1 MKLNT
6 IIAEIIKKQS
16 FLCVGLDSDWAKI
29 PACIKTANDP
39 VFEFNKAIVDA
50 TYQFSIAYKPNIAF
64 YEAMGIKGW
73 QSLEKTVFYIKEKY
87 PEIFIIADAKRGDIG
102 NTSTQYAKAFFET
115 MPFDAITVAPYMG
128 SDSVSPFLKFDD
140 KFVILLALTSN
151 TGANDFQYFKQ
162 NDEYLFEK
170 VLNESQNWAGKEKM
184 MYVVGATRA
193 EMLTQVR
200 KIVPEHFLL
209 VPGVGAQ
216 GGSLQEVAKYGMT
229 NDCGLI
235 VNSSRAII
243 FASTESDF
251 DKKAAYEAKQVQEQ
265 MRKLLQEKNIC

>member
-1 MKLNT
+1 MTLNHL
-6 IIAEIIKKQS
+6 ILEIKKKQS
-16 FLCVGLDSDWAKI
+16 FLCVGLDTDISKI
-29 PACIKTANDP
+29 PTFLKLDNDP
-39 VFEFNKAIVDA
+39 VFTFNKSIIDSTAA
-50 TYQFSIAYKPNIAF
+50 YSIAYKPNLAF
-64 YEAMGIKGW
+64 YEAMGLKGW
-73 QSLEKTVFYIKEKY
+73 QSLEKTVNYIKEKY
-87 PEIFIIADAKRGDIG
+87 PEIFVIADAKRGDIG

-115 MPFDAITVAPYMG
+115 LPFDAITIAPYMG

-151 TGANDFQYFKQ
+151 AGANDFQYFKQ

-170 VLNESQNWAGKEKM
+170 VLKESLNWAEKEKM

-193 EMLTQVR
+193 EMLGRVR

-209 VPGVGAQ
+209 IPGVGAQ

-229 NDCGLI
+229 NNCGLI

-243 FASTESDF
+243 YASSESDF
-251 DKKAAYEAKQVQEQ
+251 DKKAANEAKQIQEE
-265 MRKLLQEKNIC
+265 MRKLLVEKNSI